1 MNSDDVLEEA
11 DLVDKFALGETKLS
25 CLETIP
31 NPLPRLSL
39 FLLLETLKVLLTIDL
54 LSSLLQKKWSSLV
67 VTVIPL
73 LDSSTSV
80 IYLFLRLSYL
90 YIFIYI

>member
-39 FLLLETLKVLLTIDL
+39 FLLLLLETLKVLLTIDL
-54 LSSLLQKKWSSLV
+54 LSSLLQKHRAV
-67 VTVIPL
+67 
-73 LDSSTSV
+73 
-80 IYLFLRLSYL
+80 
-90 YIFIYI
+90 